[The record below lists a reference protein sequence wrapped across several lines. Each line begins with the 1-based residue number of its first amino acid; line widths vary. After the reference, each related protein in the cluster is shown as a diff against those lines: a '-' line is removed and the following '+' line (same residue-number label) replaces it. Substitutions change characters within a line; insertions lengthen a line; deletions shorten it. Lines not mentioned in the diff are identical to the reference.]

1 MADKTEVQDILD
13 RVGQVEDERAKYREM
28 AIEWEKMWRL
38 EHFKRSSKEAVEID
52 GQEQVTMPTPFNV
65 VNLAQR
71 LFSSVPKIEVPA
83 NDANN
88 EADEAAGSSQY
99 CSSSCTKTR
108 RSISSAPRLIR

>member
-52 GQEQVTMPTPFNV
+52 GQE
-65 VNLAQR
+65 
-71 LFSSVPKIEVPA
+71 
-83 NDANN
+83 
-88 EADEAAGSSQY
+88 
-99 CSSSCTKTR
+99 
-108 RSISSAPRLIR
+108 